1 MNGDTSRF
9 PQLWLFQRKHISD
22 PIQKDYLIK
31 RAYVEFICPSG
42 ETQIGINHRFNE
54 QDEDEFRLQDKC
66 IYSRGQP
73 SQTKVSRRILAYC
86 FYGLAVVNV
95 GVLIGLIFQ
104 TISHYSY
111 SRYQVTV
118 SFVIAILST
127 FLTLYGAYAMHA
139 QSLDHLTVYKVLN
152 SGLSILLFPLS
163 PTSLYFVHFIIELVL
178 IFLAAQLKYR
188 LDDLWFIPSS
198 NEITGQIVL

>member
-1 MNGDTSRF
+1 M
-9 PQLWLFQRKHISD
+9 
-22 PIQKDYLIK
+22 
-31 RAYVEFICPSG
+31 
-42 ETQIGINHRFNE
+42 
-54 QDEDEFRLQDKC
+54 
-66 IYSRGQP
+66 
-73 SQTKVSRRILAYC
+73 SRRILAYC

-104 TISHYSY
+104 TCFLAPALIRSISHYSY